1 MIIITL
7 IWLFIL
13 PAIFPVFSQENLTI
27 TPDPTTAP
35 DYSKIKINEI
45 FPNPD
50 GSGEW
55 VELINSG
62 SVEIY
67 LDSWYIRDNTQSN
80 KIVVENYSFAP
91 QSFYV
96 VEFSR
101 DILNNTSPDS
111 VILFDQNNQQVDQV
125 SYQSTIKA
133 LSISSYQ
140 NIWCFTLP
148 SPNQNNNSCYSPT
161 SPATPT
167 SPPTNT
173 PFLTPTSI
181 SLPTST
187 PSPYPPTSTPSPT
200 KKPTNSPTPSATLTP
215 TITQKLFPTYSDSD
229 DDNYPNSQ
237 SYGEVKG
244 DYDQKEASASFDKMT
259 WFPLV
264 LIFIGAFLLLIPLLI
279 SKLKH
284 DPDPS

>member
-1 MIIITL
+1 M
-7 IWLFIL
+7 L
-13 PAIFPVFSQENLTI
+13 PTIFPVFSQEDPTISPPSI
-27 TPDPTTAP
+27 TPP
-35 DYSKIKINEI
+35 DYSIIKINEI
-45 FPNPD
+45 YPNPD

-55 VELINSG
+55 VELINTG

-67 LDSWYIRDNTQSN
+67 LDSWSIRDNTQSN
-80 KIVVENYSFAP
+80 KITVENYSITP
-91 QSFYV
+91 QSYYV
-96 VEFSR
+96 IEFSR

-125 SYQSTIKA
+125 SYQSTIKS
-133 LSISSYQ
+133 LSISNYQ
-140 NIWCFTLP
+140 NVWCFTLP

-167 SPPTNT
+167 SLPTNT
-173 PFLTPTSI
+173 PFPTPTAI

-200 KKPTNSPTPSATLTP
+200 KKPTSSLTPSDTLTP
-215 TITQKLFPTYSDSD
+215 TITQKKFPTYSDSD
-229 DDNYPNSQ
+229 DNNLPIIQD
-237 SYGEVKG
+237 YGEVKG
-244 DYDQKEASASFDKMT
+244 DFDQPQASASFDKMT

-264 LIFIGAFLLLIPLLI
+264 LIFIGTFLLLIPLLI

>member
-13 PAIFPVFSQENLTI
+13 PLSFPVFSQENPTVSPEPSI
-27 TPDPTTAP
+27 TP

-45 FPNPD
+45 YPNPD
-50 GSGEW
+50 GNGEW
-55 VELINSG
+55 VELFNSA
-62 SVEIY
+62 STEIY

-80 KIVVENYSFAP
+80 KITVENYSIAP
-91 QSFYV
+91 QSYYV

-101 DILNNTSPDS
+101 DILNNASPDT
-111 VILFDQNNQQVDQV
+111 VILFDQNNQTIDQV

-133 LSISSYQ
+133 LSISNYQ
-140 NIWCFTLP
+140 NIWCFTQP

-161 SPATPT
+161 SPPTQTP
-167 SPPTNT
+167 PPTNT
-173 PFLTPTSI
+173 PFPTPTSI

-200 KKPTNSPTPSATLTP
+200 KKPTSSLTPSDTLTP
-215 TITQKLFPTYSDSD
+215 TITQKTFPTFFDSD
-229 DDNYPNSQ
+229 DSNLQISQ
-237 SYGEVKG
+237 NYGEVKG
-244 DYDQKEASASFDKMT
+244 DFDQKEASASFDKMT
-259 WFPLV
+259 WFPLI

-284 DPDPS
+284 DPDSS